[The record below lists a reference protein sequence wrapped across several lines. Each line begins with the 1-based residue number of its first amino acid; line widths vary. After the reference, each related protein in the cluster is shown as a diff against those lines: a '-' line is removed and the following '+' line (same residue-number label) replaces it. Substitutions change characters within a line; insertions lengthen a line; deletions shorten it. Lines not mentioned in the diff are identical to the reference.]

1 MLARRSEICEA
12 EQIGP
17 STAKLLA
24 TPRQVGSVDVDE
36 FESFYERYAPR
47 IAAYAARRLASVH
60 DAQDVVGETF
70 LLAWQRREELRGDPL
85 PWLYGVARRL
95 IANRVRGFERR
106 PLHLTEDV
114 AAPTRPQGS
123 AGELMA
129 AIAALPAREREAL
142 LLTVWDGLDQRA
154 AAGVLGCSRV
164 AVALRLRRARGH
176 LRAALAD
183 RPIEPREVTTR

>member
-1 MLARRSEICEA
+1 M
-12 EQIGP
+12 GF
-17 STAKLLA
+17 
-24 TPRQVGSVDVDE
+24 VDVDE

-47 IAAYAARRLASVH
+47 IAAYAARRLGSVH

-70 LLAWQRREELRGDPL
+70 LLAWQRREELLGDPL

-106 PLHLTEDV
+106 PLHLAENV
-114 AAPTRPQGS
+114 AAPTWQHGT

-142 LLTVWDGLDQRA
+142 LLTVWDGLDQRT
-154 AAGVLGCSRV
+154 AGQLLGCSRV

-183 RPIEPREVTTR
+183 HPIEPREVTTR